1 MTGTG
6 VVATAPLK
14 TCMGISKYDEMERIM
29 IGRSMQNKSAFSVMQ
44 VEKVKMRKG
53 KMDLLGQPASN
64 K

>member
-1 MTGTG
+1 MTSFDPYGQ
-6 VVATAPLK
+6 LHLL
-14 TCMGISKYDEMERIM
+14 
-29 IGRSMQNKSAFSVMQ
+29 KSAFSVMQ